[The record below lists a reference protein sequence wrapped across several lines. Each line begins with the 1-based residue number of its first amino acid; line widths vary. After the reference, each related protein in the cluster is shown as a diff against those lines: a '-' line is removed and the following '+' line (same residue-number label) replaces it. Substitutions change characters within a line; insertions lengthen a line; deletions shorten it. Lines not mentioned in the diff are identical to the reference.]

1 MATYR
6 TGIGQAWMPSG
17 EGRQSTLKSG
27 TYWEEKVLDAVTADM
42 TLVEALFSGPALEDP
57 EAATDASRDAP
68 KPQGTSDQ
76 GYRED

>member
-1 MATYR
+1 LPYWHYASLDARRRATSQY
-6 TGIGQAWMPSG
+6 
-17 EGRQSTLKSG
+17 LKSG
-27 TYWEEKVLDAVTADM
+27 TYQEEKVLDAVTADM

-57 EAATDASRDAP
+57 EAATDTSRYVP

>member
-1 MATYR
+1 
-6 TGIGQAWMPSG
+6 
-17 EGRQSTLKSG
+17 
-27 TYWEEKVLDAVTADM
+27 LDAVTADI

-57 EAATDASRDAP
+57 EAATDASRYVP